1 MEEEKSVCLFLYSN
15 LGKESL
21 MKKETD
27 MAEVKSIAKMLLMTD
42 VNETKFSPMVVQH
55 PFTSMW
61 AKAQYNLSV
70 ISISST

>member
-55 PFTSMW
+55 PFTSIKCQDLMY
-61 AKAQYNLSV
+61 KKYYIKMYN
-70 ISISST
+70 